1 MKLKPYA
8 LPSSLIIAC
17 VAGFLA
23 LAAILG
29 YTFTND
35 SGHTGVNPYEALYI
49 FIPVFGLGVHGVRKR
64 AVSNILRYGGYV
76 ACSIGMCGIILLI
89 LLDKANVLLP
99 YETWIQ
105 RGMP

>member
-76 ACSIGMCGIILLI
+76 ACSIGRYCSHLVLPILVVREI
-89 LLDKANVLLP
+89 FIRKK
-99 YETWIQ
+99 
-105 RGMP
+105 

>member
-1 MKLKPYA
+1 MNLKSCV
-8 LPSSLIIAC
+8 LPSSLLIAC
-17 VAGFLA
+17 AAGFVA
-23 LAAILG
+23 LIAILG
-29 YTFTND
+29 YTVTNN

-64 AVSNILRYGGYV
+64 AVSDIVRYSGY
-76 ACSIGMCGIILLI
+76 ATCSIGMLGIVVVIF
-89 LLDKANVLLP
+89 LDKANVLLP